1 MEELEVTLKLLE
13 VQTVL
18 SFSIFASTPFQ
29 DLSYVTLF
37 RYSLLIMWGFDPF
50 RRPPRRRRRL
60 AMPRRTLRLI
70 DSLLKIKFKHKFILG
85 DRCSPWRHRRGR
97 RLLNLSFILFLLP
110 RIKPHQPGC
119 YQDLIKTNFN
129 KKATESINSI
139 LPTRLSLW
147 HIGWKGHH
155 LWPSVCLVL
164 PCPVGI
170 LHWHWALN
178 RQISWSG
185 RKQRSQCNFFV
196 FWKSLIHK

>member
-1 MEELEVTLKLLE
+1 MAALWRSLRSLWNFLRYEQFFL
-13 VQTVL
+13 
-18 SFSIFASTPFQ
+18 FSYFASTPFQ

-70 DSLLKIKFKHKFILG
+70 DSLLKFKFKHKFILG

-129 KKATESINSI
+129 KKGDRVNKFHSSN
-139 LPTRLSLW
+139 
-147 HIGWKGHH
+147 
-155 LWPSVCLVL
+155 PSVPLAYWLERPSPLTFSLSSAPLSCWDIALAL
-164 PCPVGI
+164 GI
-170 LHWHWALN
+170 KQANQLK
-178 RQISWSG
+178 RQKTKIS
-185 RKQRSQCNFFV
+185 V
-196 FWKSLIHK
+196 

>member
-1 MEELEVTLKLLE
+1 
-13 VQTVL
+13 
-18 SFSIFASTPFQ
+18 
-29 DLSYVTLF
+29 
-37 RYSLLIMWGFDPF
+37 MWGFDPS
-50 RRPPRRRRRL
+50 RRLPRRKRRL

-70 DSLLKIKFKHKFILG
+70 DSLLKFKFKHKFILG

-110 RIKPHQPGC
+110 CIKPHQPGC

-129 KKATESINSI
+129 KKGTESINSI
-139 LPTRLSLW
+139 LPPRLSLW

-155 LWPSVCLVL
+155 LWPSVCLVP

>member
-1 MEELEVTLKLLE
+1 
-13 VQTVL
+13 
-18 SFSIFASTPFQ
+18 
-29 DLSYVTLF
+29 
-37 RYSLLIMWGFDPF
+37 MWGVDPF
-50 RRPPRRRRRL
+50 RRPPRRKRRL

-70 DSLLKIKFKHKFILG
+70 DSLLKFNFQHKCFFELWYRWCLSVLFKSGDLG

-129 KKATESINSI
+129 KKGTESINSI
-139 LPTRLSLW
+139 PPTRLSLW

-164 PCPVGI
+164 PCPAGI